1 MNGVLSWIKRRIHVA
16 YIYRSFPR
24 FPILLVF
31 FLFTILGL
39 VEGTCSYITLSFFNI
54 SDFTSSRE
62 TIGATIAIWS
72 VQYFFS
78 GPTAWLGQKFGR
90 WRLVFLGWNIM
101 FFFICITCIISIPL
115 TATASRDPQDRVF
128 YDKEGRFIA
137 LLCFQLPLYI
147 GLSFVWANLLLLGI
161 DKLNE
166 TPPTGE
172 QISSY
177 FHWSYWFK
185 ILGYTLALASSYLV
199 STLPLPA
206 VLTGIA
212 FLSWLGLLVLFHPSL
227 RNATT
232 PNDGSPLL
240 QLWKVIVFL
249 IKDGRR
255 RWKQRNQEV
264 LTESMLL
271 VTINE
276 WRQPT
281 SQFDRAK
288 TDFRGPFNSEYVD
301 DVKKFLHV
309 ILLLLPLLG
318 FFAVFV
324 LVSQCMTVYCYCC
337 SKMWSVH
344 VHVVDPSCLRFH
356 SHKRGA

>member
-1 MNGVLSWIKRRIHVA
+1 MNDVLSWIKRRIHVA

-31 FLFTILGL
+31 FLFTLLGL
-39 VEGTCSYITLSFFNI
+39 VEGTYSYITLGIFNT
-54 SDFTSSRE
+54 SEFTNSRE

-72 VQYFFS
+72 VQYFLS
-78 GPTAWLGQKFGR
+78 GPTAWFGQKCGR

-101 FFFICITCIISIPL
+101 FLFLCSMCVISSIHL
-115 TATASRDPQDRVF
+115 AVTASGDPRDRFF
-128 YDKEGRFIA
+128 YDKEGRFIV
-137 LLCFQLPLYI
+137 LLCLQFPLYI

-185 ILGYTLALASSYLV
+185 ILGYTLALASTYLF
-199 STLPLPA
+199 SILPFPV

-212 FLSWLGLLVLFHPSL
+212 FLSWLGLLVLLHPSL
-227 RNATT
+227 RSATT
-232 PNDGSPLL
+232 PKDGSPLL
-240 QLWKVIVFL
+240 QLWKVTVFL
-249 IKDGRR
+249 IKDGYR
-255 RWKQRNQEV
+255 RWKQRNQET

-271 VTINE
+271 VTVNE
-276 WRQPT
+276 WRQP
-281 SQFDRAK
+281 SSRFDRAK
-288 TDFRGPFNSEYVD
+288 TDYRGPFDSEYVD

-324 LVSQCMTVYCYCC
+324 LVSPCL
-337 SKMWSVH
+337 SVH
-344 VHVVDPSCLRFH
+344 VLLLLQ
-356 SHKRGA
+356 